1 MSFYNFYDNNNGYNT
16 NNNLNFNPNNNPNNS
31 WQGQSSNFNSS
42 NSSATPSQDDIKNTY
57 EKYRGYNQNE
67 LYNEFIK
74 ETAKQRASG
83 SLTPEKLNQ
92 IKSTILPYLSEK
104 EQETLNKILNDIM

>member
-1 MSFYNFYDNNNGYNT
+1 MSFYNFYDNNNGYNQ
-16 NNNLNFNPNNNPNNS
+16 NNNSNSNQNNNPNNS
-31 WQGQSSNFNSS
+31 WQEQYSTRNTN
-42 NSSATPSQDDIKNTY
+42 PSQDDIKNTY